1 LFSVLKASEVSS
13 HINREEQKENLRK
26 ILNLPENQVLKCW
39 PFMEVH
45 DAAMDKKIEV
55 SRQKISV
62 CGTYNCTCGCGSHS
76 STKIRQIVVIK
87 HYKSM
92 FFKETFSDHNT
103 LDQQ

>member
-1 LFSVLKASEVSS
+1 MLKASEVSS
-13 HINREEQKENLRK
+13 HINREEQKKNLRK
-26 ILNLPENQVLKCW
+26 IQNLPENQVLKCW